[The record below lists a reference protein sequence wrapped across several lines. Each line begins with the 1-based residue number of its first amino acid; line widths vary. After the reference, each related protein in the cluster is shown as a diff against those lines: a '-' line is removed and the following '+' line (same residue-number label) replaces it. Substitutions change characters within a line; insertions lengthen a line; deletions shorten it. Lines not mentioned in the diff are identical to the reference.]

1 MIKIFKTDR
10 INNLNV
16 TLRKVAI
23 FLAVLICFYI
33 VNRIK
38 PELMECD
45 FKSYTLIGQIAIVIV
60 LEFIFKLFQNIFR
73 KRINEISIDTDQH
86 MLTINYYSVMEGNIQ
101 RKLLFENIDSI
112 IAAQIERAVVETINN
127 FEPRVSVSEITAIP
141 DPDNNR
147 YKLQLEFFV
156 INQTTPITI
165 NFFLERI
172 R

>member
-1 MIKIFKTDR
+1 MATVNIDSTRNFKDLDLSFAIHPVR
-10 INNLNV
+10 KDVNIHKAEYAVINSVKNLILTNH
-16 TLRKVAI
+16 
-23 FLAVLICFYI
+23 YE
-33 VNRIK
+33 K
-38 PELMECD
+38 P
-45 FKSYTLIGQIAIVIV
+45 FRPQIGS
-60 LEFIFKLFQNIFR
+60 NI
-73 KRINEISIDTDQH
+73 
-86 MLTINYYSVMEGNIQ
+86 